1 MLPLIICFEILESLL
16 KISIKLLFFWELCNQ
31 YTNQPCDLL
40 LSAILNWFTR
50 VNTRVCNP
58 LCVSY
63 IQPQPS
69 KALVCCHFSDQL
81 IMAQQAKCICS
92 NCNSTNSEEGWKETN
107 VDGNTD
113 EVDRSAQLLL
123 NLHHISSYKSPLK
136 ADPWLWNTRLLSGWS
151 SCCLSS
157 TPSTACSTFG
167 FTLSTSVRWWHILSS
182 PAQKI

>member
-1 MLPLIICFEILESLL
+1 MFLKFVLVMFLEQVWYWQISKWLQFLYLTFRKQLLLPANMFPLIICFEILESLL

-69 KALVCCHFSDQL
+69 KALVCCHFSEQL

-113 EVDRSAQLLL
+113 EVDRSA
-123 NLHHISSYKSPLK
+123 
-136 ADPWLWNTRLLSGWS
+136 
-151 SCCLSS
+151 
-157 TPSTACSTFG
+157 
-167 FTLSTSVRWWHILSS
+167 
-182 PAQKI
+182 